1 MVEGYISSERKTVSQ
16 FFFFFLGNF
25 KWTNQ
30 IKNLFTQGAKPNIG
44 WSSWSDKG

>member
-1 MVEGYISSERKTVSQ
+1 MAEGYISSEIKTVSQ
-16 FFFFFLGNF
+16 FFFKGNF

-30 IKNLFTQGAKPNIG
+30 IKNLFTQGAKLNIG

>member
-1 MVEGYISSERKTVSQ
+1 MAEGYISSEIKTVSH
-16 FFFFFLGNF
+16 FFFFLGNF

-30 IKNLFTQGAKPNIG
+30 IKNLFTQGAKLNIG